1 MLSAAGCTDAA
12 GVLCGVQ
19 EELEHARELASV
31 QRKQATA
38 AAEAMHT
45 IKHHSHGEAPDTPSI
60 RIQLNKK
67 SGGGFGF
74 GFSSVADG
82 LRVESVEPRSPADK
96 AGMLAGQVIT
106 RLMGRA
112 ASDIEH
118 HVSCVPVLTVPA
130 TPCWLHYHL
139 NCTDMHDAAP

>member
-60 RIQLNKK
+60 RI
-67 SGGGFGF
+67 
-74 GFSSVADG
+74 
-82 LRVESVEPRSPADK
+82 RSTK
-96 AGMLAGQVIT
+96 
-106 RLMGRA
+106 RA
-112 ASDIEH
+112 AVVLALAFR
-118 HVSCVPVLTVPA
+118 VSQTGYGLSPLSHGHLRIKQG
-130 TPCWLHYHL
+130 CWQGK
-139 NCTDMHDAAP
+139 